1 MSWTKERMALLKKM
15 WLQGKSAAE
24 IAKKLGQGMTRNAVI
39 GKAHRMG
46 LSGGRPATPAK
57 AATQVAA
64 QAKGKVATASAPVAV
79 KGKIAAKVEPAPF
92 IKPGKG
98 DKGKFVAPPAPYP
111 AKKGSEKI
119 EPTPLPQPAKK
130 PLSKKEAN
138 GISLLEVNDRV
149 CRWPIGDP
157 RDDGF
162 YFCGR
167 NARSGMPYCHDH
179 AMQAYQSISRKP
191 ANEDVVEDPPVIEE
205 EEEITPTS

>member
-57 AATQVAA
+57 AAPVTAVV
-64 QAKGKVATASAPVAV
+64 AKGKKGKIVKPEPVAV
-79 KGKIAAKVEPAPF
+79 VAKIPKGAVKGAKGKAAPLPVVISNKKSKEAEALEPAPL
-92 IKPGKG
+92 
-98 DKGKFVAPPAPYP
+98 PASS
-111 AKKGSEKI
+111 KKQL
-119 EPTPLPQPAKK
+119 TM
-130 PLSKKEAN
+130 KEAN
-138 GISLLEVNDRV
+138 GITLLEVNDRV
-149 CRWPIGDP
+149 CRWPTGDP

-167 NARSGMPYCHDH
+167 NVHAGMPYCRDH

-191 ANEDVVEDPPVIEE
+191 ANEDVVEEVPAVEE
-205 EEEITPTS
+205 EEEITTT